1 MTTILIT
8 GAGRGIGFELA
19 KQALFMGWNVIG
31 SVRSSAAAHELRA
44 NLPKITPVEFDVT
57 DHAAIDAVAKTME
70 PYTLD
75 VVVNNAGIIT
85 PQRQSA
91 RDMDFEGFTKTLEVN
106 VLAPLKIAQAFY
118 AHLSKAN
125 NPRLVTLSSAMGSM
139 ASMQSDRLA
148 YRASKAAVNKVIQG
162 MAADFVA
169 DGICCISMHPGWVQ
183 TDMGGPNAAITP
195 EESAAGIL
203 EVIRNLTIQDTGRFI
218 NWDGSLMD
226 W

>member
-8 GAGRGIGFELA
+8 GAGRGIGFEVA
-19 KQALFMGWNVIG
+19 KQALFLGWNVIG
-31 SVRSSAAAHELRA
+31 SVRSGAAAHELRA
-44 NLPKITPVEFDVT
+44 SLPKITAVEFDVT
-57 DHAAIDAVAKTME
+57 DHAAIDEVAKALE

-85 PQRQSA
+85 PQRQST
-91 RDMDFEGFTKTLEVN
+91 RDMDFDGFIKTLEVN
-106 VLAPLKIAQAFY
+106 VLSPLKISQAFY
-118 AHLSKAN
+118 TQLQKSN
-125 NPRLVTLSSAMGSM
+125 NPRLVTISSAMGSM
-139 ASMQSDRLA
+139 TSMQSDRIA
-148 YRASKAAVNKVIQG
+148 YRTSKAAVNKVVQA
-162 MAADFVA
+162 MAADFVS

-183 TDMGGPNAAITP
+183 TDMGGASASITP

-218 NWDGSLMD
+218 NWDGSLIE